1 MAPRAR
7 RAESQGGAEGLLQ
20 NPADQGGA
28 QLSAPSD
35 EFEREPMFT
44 TSIEETGRTSM
55 PMMRRT
61 RPFVRVDGDADYY
74 RRRAMQEQIAAQKA
88 TCAAARER
96 HDQLA
101 TMYRF
106 RALMGS
112 DEPASASEPVDEKV
126 LETVC

>member
-1 MAPRAR
+1 MFMARI
-7 RAESQGGAEGLLQ
+7 
-20 NPADQGGA
+20 D
-28 QLSAPSD
+28 
-35 EFEREPMFT
+35 
-44 TSIEETGRTSM
+44 ETGRPSM
-55 PMMRRT
+55 PMIRPV

-112 DEPASASEPVDEKV
+112 DEPVSASEPVDEKV
-126 LETVC
+126 PETVC